1 MSRYLLSFTA
11 SPMRRPECVTIAR
24 SYLEL
29 GDWKAVRSAIEV
41 DDILMIRSESSRKR
55 LGLELV
61 KRLRNLSDAE
71 LAQLAE
77 CGDSQQETALVW
89 IAVCRTYEFIRDFLN
104 DVVAVRWHEGLGD
117 LPQGAYESYVQEA
130 ATTHPELAKLS
141 ELTKQ
146 RLRNQLFQMLR
157 EAGFIDKHN
166 VLQAYL
172 LPYGMDKQLATE
184 ERGFFPTST
193 PVA

>member
-1 MSRYLLSFTA
+1 
-11 SPMRRPECVTIAR
+11 MRRPECVTIAR
-24 SYLEL
+24 SYLGL
-29 GDWKAVRSAIEV
+29 GDWKAVRSAIED

-61 KRLRNLSDAE
+61 KRLKNLTDAE
-71 LAQLAE
+71 LTQLAE

-89 IAVCRTYEFIRDFLN
+89 IAICRTYQFIRDFLD
-104 DVVAVRWHEGLGD
+104 DVVAVRWHDGLGD
-117 LPQGAYESYVQEA
+117 LPQGAYESYVEEA
-130 ATTHPELAKLS
+130 SVSHPELGKLS

-157 EAGFIDKHN
+157 ETGIIDKQN

-172 LPYGMDKQLATE
+172 LPYGMDKQLKPE
-184 ERGFFPTST
+184 ERGFFPTASPAT
-193 PVA
+193 